1 MLPHLDA
8 EQRRDAEDRLA
19 EADAL
24 IRPHVIPTAQCIW
37 GDENARKHGYT
48 RDRDWWYYHRPRVVD
63 DT

>member
-37 GDENARKHGYT
+37 GDENARKHVYT
-48 RDRDWWYYHRPRVVD
+48 RDRD
-63 DT
+63 